1 MLGETSSF
9 LGSLPH
15 RIALA
20 LNVYLIGV
28 RSCLL
33 VVLNSNMEL
42 TLWGPVKNLLTGE
55 WTRVRLVPSITSLSA
70 EKTFAS

>member
-1 MLGETSSF
+1 MLGETSSC

-15 RIALA
+15 RDA
-20 LNVYLIGV
+20 LNISLIGV

-42 TLWGPVKNLLTGE
+42 TLWGPVKNILTGE
-55 WTRVRLVPSITSLSA
+55 WISVRPVLSITSLPA
-70 EKTFAS
+70 EKRRVAY

>member
-1 MLGETSSF
+1 MPGETTSCLSS
-9 LGSLPH
+9 LTH
-15 RIALA
+15 RNA
-20 LNVYLIGV
+20 LNICLIGV

-55 WTRVRLVPSITSLSA
+55 WTRVRPDLSITSRSA
-70 EKTFAS
+70 ERKGW